1 MKNKFKTA
9 LEKVKVFFK
18 ELYNYFK
25 TLPAWG
31 KVIFI
36 LVLIICKLGP
46 DFIMFPL
53 LIKWVR
59 KHNKRTE
66 N

>member
-9 LEKVKVFFK
+9 LEKVKVSFK
-18 ELYNYFK
+18 VLYNYFK

-53 LIKWVR
+53 LIK
-59 KHNKRTE
+59 
-66 N
+66 